1 MIVTGDEVPAIVKL
15 AVLETPPPGFWTVML
30 ALPIFVIRVPGTV
43 AVNCVPFTKVVKRGE
58 PFHCTVAPEVKMP
71 PVERKLLP
79 KTVRLNV
86 DPPAI
91 AEPGLSDVMT
101 GPSTVTGLILN
112 GSALEAVLPGFTTV
126 TLALP
131 AFVIRLAGTAAV
143 NCVPFTK
150 VVESGEPFHCTVAP
164 EAKLEPLTVSVNV
177 GPPAVVPFGLSEV
190 NVAPLAETNA
200 AYPYNKPVLSKPT
213 TSPKLLR
220 PAAEFKL
227 LPGTLIA
234 VNAPLVPMSA
244 NNDGSPVNRVPKV
257 RAIWPLLLI
266 AAELQK

>member
-1 MIVTGDEVPAIVKL
+1 VIVTGDAVAAIVKL

-30 ALPIFVIRVPGTV
+30 ALPTFVIRVPGTA
-43 AVNCVPFTKVVKRGE
+43 AVNCVAFTKVVTSGE
-58 PFHCTVAPEVKMP
+58 PFHCTVGPAVKIP

-79 KTVRLNV
+79 LTVRLNV
-86 DPPAI
+86 DPPAT

-101 GPSTVTGLILN
+101 GPPTVIALILN
-112 GSALEAVLPGFTTV
+112 VSALEAVLPGFTTV

-131 AFVIRLAGTAAV
+131 AFAIRLPGTAAV

-164 EAKLEPLTVSVNV
+164 EAKLEPLTVSVNA
-177 GPPAVVPFGLSEV
+177 GPPTVAPFGLREV

-200 AYPYNKPVLSKPT
+200 AYPKKKPVFSKPT

-220 PAAEFKL
+220 PAAEFIVL
-227 LPGTLIA
+227 SGTLIA
-234 VNAPLVPMSA
+234 AKTPLVSI
-244 NNDGSPVNRVPKV
+244 SPNSGLSPEIRVPKV
-257 RAIWPLLLI
+257 RAICPLLLM